1 MNILPLVSGG
11 VGAAS
16 IVFAAA
22 IFAQS
27 PVPPAPLADNGGPA
41 FCPPNAPKCPGFGD
55 ISAECCPFSDE
66 SLKTNV
72 VPLKSATEQL
82 LKIHGVTFEWKEGAR
97 KDIGVLAQDVAKVY
111 PQLTR
116 TQDGLMQVDYNK
128 LVAPLIESVRELNAR
143 IEVLEAAALSVKAD

>member
-1 MNILPLVSGG
+1 MNVLPFISGAIG
-11 VGAAS
+11 TAS

-22 IFAQS
+22 AFAEA
-27 PVPPAPLADNGGPA
+27 PVPLAPLANNGGPG
-41 FCPPNAPKCPGFGD
+41 FCPPNAPNCPGFGD
-55 ISAECCPFSDE
+55 IGAECCPFSDE

-82 LKIHGVTFEWKEGAR
+82 LKIHGVTFEWKDGAR
-97 KDIGVLAQDVAKVY
+97 KDIGVVAQDVAKVY

-143 IEVLEAAALSVKAD
+143 IEALEAAKPSVNAK